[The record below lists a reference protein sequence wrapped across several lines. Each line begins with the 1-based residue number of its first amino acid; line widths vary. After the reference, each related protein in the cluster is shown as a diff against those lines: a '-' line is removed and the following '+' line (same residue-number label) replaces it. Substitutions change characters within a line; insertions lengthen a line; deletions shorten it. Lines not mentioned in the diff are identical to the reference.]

1 MACKSILNTYLVYDF
16 ETIPLLNNLM
26 MLDDQKKKLIESE
39 EMYRHKIVQKIRSD
53 AESIEQTA
61 NKLEKNFWD
70 KTFELLNSNF
80 GLWFLSS
87 IFISGGAAIYQTTS
101 HHYAQKLSAQKD
113 FLTCEFEI
121 ENRLNSM
128 DYLVK
133 KAKTIG
139 DAQYALLPMGKSFGA
154 VSPEY
159 EHVNITGLY
168 FRTYQLTGIN
178 NKKTAEYLREL
189 EELNLGIQQANPKAP
204 LDEQTRNKL
213 LKVIEILKQ
222 HSIQLIESGKGS
234 LISY

>member
-1 MACKSILNTYLVYDF
+1 MIL
-16 ETIPLLNNLM
+16 ELLPISDYEM
-26 MLDDQKKKLIESE
+26 TLDDQKKKFIEAE
-39 EMYRHKIVQKIRSD
+39 ERYRHEISEKIRSE

-61 NKLEKNFWD
+61 DKLEKKFWD
-70 KTFELLNSNF
+70 KTFDLLNSNF

-87 IFISGGAAIYQTTS
+87 VFISGGAAVYQITS
-101 HHYAQKLSAQKD
+101 HHYAQKLINQKD

-121 ENRLNSM
+121 ENRLNAM
-128 DYLVK
+128 EYLVK

-139 DAQYALLPMGKSFGA
+139 DVQYALTPMGKSFGA

-178 NKKTAEYLREL
+178 NTKTAEYVKAL
-189 EELNLGIQQANPKAP
+189 EEMNLDIQQANPKTS

-234 LISY
+234 LSF

>member
-1 MACKSILNTYLVYDF
+1 
-16 ETIPLLNNLM
+16 
-26 MLDDQKKKLIESE
+26 MLDNQKKELIESE
-39 EMYRHKIVQKIRSD
+39 EMYRHKIAHKIRSD
-53 AESIEQTA
+53 AESIERAA

-70 KTFELLNSNF
+70 KTFEILNSNF

-87 IFISGGAAIYQTTS
+87 VFISGGATIYQITS
-101 HHYAQKLSAQKD
+101 HHYAQKLSIQKD

-121 ENRLNSM
+121 ENRLNTM

-133 KAKTIG
+133 KAKTVG
-139 DAQYALLPMGKSFGA
+139 DAQNALLPMGKSFGA

-178 NKKTAEYLREL
+178 NKKSAEYVKEL
-189 EELNLGIQQANPKAP
+189 EELNLDIQKANPKAP
-204 LDEQTRNKL
+204 LDDQTRNKL
-213 LKVIEILKQ
+213 LKVIEVLKQ

-234 LISY
+234 LIF